1 MYSERKLRYDRST
14 KYKIILC
21 VLFVISALLFSDKV
35 MAGTLAEGMKQKD
48 IAFQLGI
55 SEAYVTQLKMGI
67 RGFLSVIRI

>member
-35 MAGTLAEGMKQKD
+35 MAGTLAED
-48 IAFQLGI
+48 AA
-55 SEAYVTQLKMGI
+55 SEIKKNVFNVLPVGQNEENTSVGRYALKIM
-67 RGFLSVIRI
+67 